1 MQVLCDT
8 SFLIIITNKP
18 AIRTKDIES
27 QYGKFQLLVPDL
39 VLAELGRLVKSA
51 NPKRSKM
58 ASNTLGICSRLLNIE
73 IPCIGKNVDD
83 SLIEYAKKYK
93 VSVATIDK
101 YMIKKLIENNVLV
114 FTLSND
120 KVIVGNYRKEQ
131 NRQL

>member
-27 QYGKFQLLVPDL
+27 EYGKFQLLVPDL

-58 ASNTLGICSRLLNIE
+58 ASNTLGICSRLLKIE
-73 IPCIGKNVDD
+73 IPFIGKNVDD

-120 KVIVGNYRKEQ
+120 KVIVGNYRKER